1 MGELVSVLLKEVV
14 SGYGFD
20 VDATD
25 ALRALN
31 RAHKTMVRRARL
43 RKGQVV
49 LGTTVVG
56 QRDYVLDDHGVLE
69 VLDLEVGGVPYNRAP
84 RRAQQDYARGTLSW
98 SPQGVG
104 LFVDTADG
112 FGVGSLGLIPP
123 PSEADLSIVVYGAIE
138 AEPLESAGVVLVPT
152 DYEDA
157 LVGQAAASF
166 YRKEPEQAGTAREL
180 EGMFDAKC
188 EELRHAVAKQK
199 RGAGPAMIRVARR

>member
-1 MGELVSVLLKEVV
+1 MGEAVSVLLEEVV

-31 RAHKTMVRRARL
+31 RAHSTMVRRARL
-43 RKGQVV
+43 RKGQV
-49 LGTTVVG
+49 LLDTTVVDV
-56 QRDYVLDDHGVLE
+56 RDYALDGKGVLE

-84 RRAQQDYARGTLSW
+84 RRAQQAYARGTLSW
-98 SPQGVG
+98 TPTGVG

-112 FGVGSLGLIPP
+112 FGVGQVGLIPP
-123 PSEADLSIVVYGAIE
+123 PSVAGLPIIVFGAIE
-138 AEPLESAGVVLVPT
+138 AEPLESGGTVLIPT

-157 LVGQAAASF
+157 VVGQAAASF

-180 EGMFDAKC
+180 EAMFDAKC

-199 RGAGPAMIRVARR
+199 RGAGPATIRVARR

>member
-1 MGELVSVLLKEVV
+1 MGELVSVLLDEVV

-20 VDATD
+20 VEATD

-31 RAHKTMVRRARL
+31 RAHSTMVRRARL
-43 RKGQVV
+43 RKGQVA
-49 LGTTVVG
+49 LGVTVAG
-56 QRDYVLDDHGVLE
+56 QRDYALDGHGVLE

-84 RRAQQDYARGTLSW
+84 RRAQQAYARGSLAW
-98 SPQGVG
+98 SPAGVG

-112 FGVGSLGLIPP
+112 LGVGELGLIPP
-123 PSEADLSIVVYGAIE
+123 PTEDGLAIVVYGAIAAAALVGDGE
-138 AEPLESAGVVLVPT
+138 ILVPT

-157 LVGQAAASF
+157 LVGQAAAQF

-180 EGMFDAKC
+180 EAMFDAKC